1 MLIKYHSKNNNNKK
15 HVFLREGSCM
25 DSFPLQILFPDLG
38 LMCAEFIHSFW
49 GNNREWNMN
58 LFQTRNRYG
67 QLFVEGGCGVRSG
80 QETVWNLQV
89 VHLVKVF
96 KKENNCAMPL
106 FIREI
111 EQI

>member
-1 MLIKYHSKNNNNKK
+1 
-15 HVFLREGSCM
+15 M

-67 QLFVEGGCGVRSG
+67 QLFVGGGGGMWGAIWSGNSMEFTSSALSEG
-80 QETVWNLQV
+80 LQKGKQLC
-89 VHLVKVF
+89 H
-96 KKENNCAMPL
+96 AT
-106 FIREI
+106 IY
-111 EQI
+111 